1 MLTWLLQTLGASSF
15 WVGLLVPIRE
25 AGALLPQMF
34 AASRIARMSRRKWV
48 WAGGSALK
56 GLAAAGIGL
65 AVLTLDGRA
74 VGVMTVVLLA
84 FLAVARSICSAS
96 YKDILGKTVGT
107 SRRGSVTGLAGSISA
122 AGVVAFALL
131 LMSGTEDRFP
141 LVVGAIL
148 VGAGLWLDAA
158 ALFATLTE
166 EPSKGEGREHKSV
179 LSQLTVLREDG
190 QLVRF
195 ITARGFLVGAAL
207 APPFLVLL
215 AGQAGQ
221 AVFQNLGA
229 LVLALSAAAFLSS
242 YVWGRLSDRSSRRVL
257 IYSGIVSTVALV
269 LAVLADQS
277 GLMARGWAPPAILF
291 LLMLAYHGVRQGRS
305 THLVDMA
312 PKDRR
317 AEYTAFS
324 NTVIGLILL
333 GSGIFGA
340 LASFAGPVWAVALF
354 GAMTAAGTL
363 VATTLEEVQER

>member
-1 MLTWLLQTLGASSF
+1 
-15 WVGLLVPIRE
+15 
-25 AGALLPQMF
+25 
-34 AASRIARMSRRKWV
+34 MSRRKWV

-96 YKDILGKTVGT
+96 YKEILGKTVGT

-195 ITARGFLVGAAL
+195 ITARGFLVGPAL

-257 IYSGIVSTVALV
+257 IYSGLVSTVALV

-277 GLMARGWAPPAILF
+277 GLMATGWAPPAILF

-312 PKDRR
+312 APEDR
-317 AEYTAFS
+317 ASYTALS
-324 NTVIGLILL
+324 NTIVGLVLLGAGASFAALAAMSVSVVIGL
-333 GSGIFGA
+333 
-340 LASFAGPVWAVALF
+340 FA
-354 GAMTAAGTL
+354 AMCFAAAIIAKGL
-363 VATTLEEVQER
+363 DEVQDA